1 MFVELSPSSEVPL
14 SPISAP
20 PPQSWVVA
28 AALVRWQMKRGAND
42 SCVLLSATVS
52 ASNAQTISGRSVR
65 YRSQWFQIYEA
76 KRLQTYGHRA
86 ELTVLPNKNGV
97 LFNARRS

>member
-1 MFVELSPSSEVPL
+1 MTRRMFAELSPSSEVLL

-20 PPQSWVVA
+20 APQSWVVA

-65 YRSQWFQIYEA
+65 FAIETSPASKLSEWLVE
-76 KRLQTYGHRA
+76 
-86 ELTVLPNKNGV
+86 P
-97 LFNARRS
+97 